1 MVSNHYYKVKTRKGV
16 YILIS
21 DFIRG
26 ISVEFEVVPGLFSY
40 KHIDEGT
47 KLLLEYAEIPEEGT
61 ILDIGCGY
69 GVIGIVIA
77 KLNPKLEVYMTDI
90 NKDAVEITKR
100 NILRNRLNPEKV
112 KVLHGNLYEPV
123 KDLKFNA
130 IYSNP
135 PFSAG
140 MDIVEKIVREA
151 PRYLKHRGT
160 LQIVARKGAEKV
172 RKLMLSVFG
181 NVNILVSKKGYKVL
195 LSRKQS

>member
-140 MDIVEKIVREA
+140 MDIVEKIVQEA

>member
-40 KHIDEGT
+40 KHVDEGT

-140 MDIVEKIVREA
+140 MDLVEKIVREA

>member
-40 KHIDEGT
+40 KHVDEGT

-140 MDIVEKIVREA
+140 MDIVEKIVQEA

-181 NVNILVSKKGYKVL
+181 NVNISVSKKGYKVL

>member
-40 KHIDEGT
+40 KHVDEGT

-140 MDIVEKIVREA
+140 MDIVEKIVQEA